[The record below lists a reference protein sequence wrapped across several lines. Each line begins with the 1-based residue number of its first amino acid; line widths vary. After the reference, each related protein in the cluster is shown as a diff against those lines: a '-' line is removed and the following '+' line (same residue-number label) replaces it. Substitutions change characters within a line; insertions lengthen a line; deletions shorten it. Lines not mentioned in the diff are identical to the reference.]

1 VPSRRAILRWGA
13 PALYVV
19 IVAVAAV
26 RGQLS
31 LSTDSL
37 FLWIAGFMLAC
48 TITSPRR
55 FLRGIVDWLPLVV
68 VLLLYDLLR
77 GAADGLLATPHL
89 LPQIDVDRWLAGG
102 QVPSAWL
109 QQQLWHGPSDLHWWD
124 WATLAVYITHF
135 IATLGLAAALLV
147 FAHDRFRRY
156 MVMVIVLSLT
166 GLATYALYPAIPP
179 WMAAEGGHVP
189 PLARIVPITWAH
201 VHVFSFDTIFETG
214 RRYANDVAAV
224 PSLHAAFALLFSL
237 TLWDMTRRVWVRALL
252 VLYPLAM
259 GAALVYA
266 GEHYVAD
273 VLLGYVYAV
282 ATYAGVTWAAR
293 AWAARRE
300 PVPRAVRADGG
311 AATPAPENVF

>member
-1 VPSRRAILRWGA
+1 VSRRRAAVRWGA

-19 IVAVAAV
+19 IVAVAAA

-55 FLRGIVDWLPLVV
+55 FLSGLVDWLPLVV

-77 GAADGLLATPHL
+77 GTADGLLTTPHL
-89 LPQIDVDRWLAGG
+89 LPQIHVDRFLAGG

-109 QQQLWHGPSDLHWWD
+109 QQHLWHGPSDLRWWD

-135 IATLGLAAALLV
+135 IATLGLAAALWV

-166 GLATYALYPAIPP
+166 GLATYALYPAVPP
-179 WMAAEGGHVP
+179 WMAADGGHVP

-214 RRYANDVAAV
+214 QRYANDVAAI

-237 TLWDMTRRVWVRALL
+237 TLWDLTRRAWVRALL

-259 GAALVYA
+259 GLALVYA

-273 VLLGYVYAV
+273 VLLGYLYA
-282 ATYAGVTWAAR
+282 AGTYAAVTLGVR

-300 PVPRAVRADGG
+300 PAPRSVRAERT
-311 AATPAPENVF
+311 AAARTT